1 MGQALEKSW
10 HQSVIVDNR
19 PGASG
24 NVGVDFVAKSAPD
37 GYTLIFG
44 HVGTFGFG
52 PALWKQ
58 LPYDPIKDF
67 VAIHEFA
74 MVPNLLVINPH
85 LPAFSVKDLIH
96 LARSQ
101 PGQMNYASSGPGS
114 ASHLAVENF
123 KLLSHTQITN
133 IAYRGTG
140 PMMTDLIAGL
150 TSLTITGVPL
160 LYPFVQ
166 PGKLRALAVG
176 SLKRIALIPQTPTI
190 NESGLAGYE
199 STTWF
204 GPLAPAKTPQEIVTK
219 MNTQLNQILT
229 QEVLKK
235 RFASEGVEAVGGSAL
250 AFERHIKLEI
260 SRWAKVVNEAKITIE

>member
-1 MGQALEKSW
+1 MRQCPPALQVDFKTHWPLPCLLSQMRRVFLFNLIEKSPPCPPFRAYCPVGHSWIGRCAVAFFSGLCFFSAPTSFAQTSVTNPSALPYSGYPTKPIHLVVPFAPGGSTDLIARLMGQALEKSW

-123 KLLSHTQITN
+123 KLK
-133 IAYRGTG
+133 Y
-140 PMMTDLIAGL
+140 
-150 TSLTITGVPL
+150 
-160 LYPFVQ
+160 
-166 PGKLRALAVG
+166 
-176 SLKRIALIPQTPTI
+176 
-190 NESGLAGYE
+190 
-199 STTWF
+199 
-204 GPLAPAKTPQEIVTK
+204 
-219 MNTQLNQILT
+219 
-229 QEVLKK
+229 
-235 RFASEGVEAVGGSAL
+235 
-250 AFERHIKLEI
+250 
-260 SRWAKVVNEAKITIE
+260 